1 MSLVKFEQVSINRNK
16 KIIIENLSLE
26 LDKGSILAIAGRSG
40 IGKSTVLE
48 SFINKK
54 LIKSGKILAPNT
66 ISFMPQ
72 SIDEKEVGLSVIELI
87 TLSKSSKGFFIK
99 KNEYNLA
106 QKVLKELN
114 LEEKK
119 NKLLA
124 QLSGGE
130 LQRFSIAR
138 AIYQNYNLFILD
150 EPTAGA
156 DIKTSLEIKEIIS
169 KYAKSKNKTII
180 YSTHDLNLIK
190 GADYILYIKA
200 NGEFIYGKNSKE
212 MLEKLYDGN

>member
-1 MSLVKFEQVSINRNK
+1 MTVVKFDNLSVKRDK
-16 KIIIENLSLE
+16 KIILENITLE
-26 LDKGSILAIAGRSG
+26 LEKGSILAIAGRSG

-54 LIKSGKILAPNT
+54 LINSGKILAPKS

-72 SIDEKEVGLSVIELI
+72 SIDEKEVGLSLIELI
-87 TLSKSSKGFFIK
+87 TLSKANKGIIIK
-99 KNEYNLA
+99 DDEYKIA
-106 QKVLKELN
+106 KKVLTELN
-114 LEEKK
+114 LDEKK
-119 NKLLA
+119 DSLIN
-124 QLSGGE
+124 QLSGGQ

-156 DIKTSLEIKEIIS
+156 DIKTSLEIKEIIF
-169 KYAKSKNKTII
+169 KYAKSENKTVI

-190 GADYILYIKA
+190 EADYILYIKA
-200 NGEFIYGKNSKE
+200 DGKFIYGKKSKE
-212 MLEKLYDGN
+212 LLGKIYDNN